1 MNFDTRGQRVL
12 VFENDRAVLEML
24 QIRFDVA
31 GYHIMCA
38 RNGMAAIEMLGVMRP
53 DVVIMEMA
61 LPEADGFRILE
72 VLRQR
77 YGKPPF
83 PILIMGRALGV
94 EDSLINFEGLTP
106 QMLEALAKDN
116 IKTLEDFA
124 TCADWELA
132 GGWTT
137 ENGQR
142 KKDEGVLEKFDVSLE
157 EAQHLVMTA
166 RVMLGWVDPTAAEDY
181 VEEEAETEADDEDE
195 EAGA

>member
-1 MNFDTRGQRVL
+1 MNLDTRGQRVL
-12 VFENDRAVLEML
+12 IFENDRAVLEML

-94 EDSLINFEGLTP
+94 EDIRRAMALG
-106 QMLEALAKDN
+106 ARDCLAKP
-116 IKTLEDFA
+116 FSG
-124 TCADWELA
+124 AD
-132 GGWTT
+132 
-137 ENGQR
+137 
-142 KKDEGVLEKFDVSLE
+142 VLTRVSRLLQKRTDRP
-157 EAQHLVMTA
+157 AVMA
-166 RVMLGWVDPTAAEDY
+166 PAVQAPPPMQSVAI
-181 VEEEAETEADDEDE
+181 
-195 EAGA
+195 

>member
-12 VFENDRAVLEML
+12 IFENDRAVLEML

-77 YGKPPF
+77 YGMPPF

-94 EDSLINFEGLTP
+94 EDIRRAMALG
-106 QMLEALAKDN
+106 ARDCLAKP
-116 IKTLEDFA
+116 FSG
-124 TCADWELA
+124 AD
-132 GGWTT
+132 
-137 ENGQR
+137 
-142 KKDEGVLEKFDVSLE
+142 VLTRVSRLLQKRTDSP
-157 EAQHLVMTA
+157 AVMA
-166 RVMLGWVDPTAAEDY
+166 PAVPAPPPMQNVAI
-181 VEEEAETEADDEDE
+181 
-195 EAGA
+195 